1 MAGRDRAVAG
11 GGRLVADVCALARR
25 LGLEPREQVRVGRRL
40 WGAERRIDV
49 VLTQADAR
57 KRLGIE
63 CKFQAVSGS
72 AEEKIPTTIQDI
84 AAWPIAGIVVFHG
97 EGFSPA
103 MRSFLLASGRA
114 VEFED
119 LEGWLR
125 LYFGLDLA

>member
-1 MAGRDRAVAG
+1 MGQPWRDATG
-11 GGRLVADVCALARR
+11 
-25 LGLEPREQVRVGRRL
+25 Q
-40 WGAERRIDV
+40 WQAEANWWRMW
-49 VLTQADAR
+49 TQPDTR